1 MKTDGSGEQQAK
13 VFTIDTTVATIST
26 LTAAINQ
33 HSSTLGITAGYDA
46 TNNRFFISTNGT
58 GSDYGIKVTNDSA
71 NLLSHP
77 NSNGG
82 GSLKLLLLTDS
93 LYQGQNAQFSFGD
106 TPAMTSF
113 TNTVTVN
120 GITLNLRQGGGATST
135 ITVQRDTDAIYNSIK
150 SFIDQYNSTID
161 TIHKE
166 LSEERYS
173 DYLPLTEEQKEK
185 LSEKQQELW
194 EEKSKSGMLRNDQYL
209 YGVTSRIREKMGSVL
224 TGVSTVMVEGKSVT
238 HNSLASI
245 GIVTGL
251 YTDKGKLQLKNNGEN
266 LRKAIENDPEG
277 VEQLFTRQSDI
288 ASERGIAQRLY
299 DELDND
305 FKEIVKKA
313 GAESIYNLYD
323 DSYLGETINRYAKQ
337 IETVED
343 RLDEI
348 EDRYYKQY
356 AALEKA
362 LNQLNSQSNWL
373 AQQFSN
379 STK

>member
-1 MKTDGSGEQQAK
+1 
-13 VFTIDTTVATIST
+13 
-26 LTAAINQ
+26 
-33 HSSTLGITAGYDA
+33 
-46 TNNRFFISTNGT
+46 
-58 GSDYGIKVTNDSA
+58 
-71 NLLSHP
+71 
-77 NSNGG
+77 
-82 GSLKLLLLTDS
+82 
-93 LYQGQNAQFSFGD
+93 
-106 TPAMTSF
+106 
-113 TNTVTVN
+113 
-120 GITLNLRQGGGATST
+120 
-135 ITVQRDTDAIYNSIK
+135 
-150 SFIDQYNSTID
+150 
-161 TIHKE
+161 
-166 LSEERYS
+166 
-173 DYLPLTEEQKEK
+173 
-185 LSEKQQELW
+185 
-194 EEKSKSGMLRNDQYL
+194 
-209 YGVTSRIREKMGSVL
+209 VTSRIREKMGSVL

>member
-1 MKTDGSGEQQAK
+1 
-13 VFTIDTTVATIST
+13 
-26 LTAAINQ
+26 
-33 HSSTLGITAGYDA
+33 
-46 TNNRFFISTNGT
+46 
-58 GSDYGIKVTNDSA
+58 
-71 NLLSHP
+71 
-77 NSNGG
+77 
-82 GSLKLLLLTDS
+82 
-93 LYQGQNAQFSFGD
+93 
-106 TPAMTSF
+106 MTSF